1 MDPSP
6 LKRSA
11 SESVLAHRLF
21 APFRSHHERG
31 GSNSSNEDAPS
42 DAHAGRNPSRL
53 RHVDAPDAA
62 SDDEGLHVT
71 VPTRPR
77 RGSERTSDSDVEANS
92 SSRGFLRKIKS
103 GLAKSASQFG
113 LGPRRNSS
121 GDVNQNDDAGD
132 HRHGHVGHDDDD
144 FLNQRPPAA
153 TRDPAWFAQRWCVLD
168 GSDYNGA
175 DEAVDVAH
183 LSPSEV
189 QRQKIIYE
197 VTVTESDYVLDLRL
211 MKQAYM
217 TPLVERGLVTP
228 KELVVLFANL
238 EQLLPIHEELL
249 DLLSKERVKQ
259 RCVIANF
266 GTLFSILPQYFKC
279 YSIYGNN
286 YPEALAFL
294 DTLTSTRPAV
304 AKFLAKT
311 ASRPACGGMNLA
323 SFLLKPIQ
331 RLCKYPI
338 MIKEILRY
346 TSADH
351 ADYTLLEKSLESME
365 RIVDRVNESR
375 RHAEQQRRLV
385 DMLARLDLPRATGTA
400 LSSDLETDLELPG
413 LSVDRRVGAVL
424 RARALPANLQRQ
436 LVCTGNVQRVR
447 LAQPWVVLNPG
458 ALAVPA
464 SPPRGASHLVDRVA
478 VLMSDTLL
486 ICKPRAAG
494 LSFTANRNDD
504 AAAKG
509 DLSVR
514 QLIALRRLAAM
525 TVPGSP
531 ALEWLGEHR
540 WAKSVDP
547 PVKPT
552 TTVAGFPDTELHLI
566 VSLAPLDEPLGVGI
580 GSRAYAWIVL
590 EFDRAKDLASWRS
603 AISKCVAA
611 LQPVVAAAEPHAP
624 SLRRVATEG
633 KSLYSVATSAG
644 SKLGSLRTLK
654 RDLTI
659 DVGGSTA
666 PSPLPQFQGRA
677 VHVVGAM
684 ALSTPVQT
692 AFPIGALRP
701 LPPPPLPV
709 AEVLGSAPLTPDDGN
724 GVIKA
729 VREARVRSISTPI
742 LLQIENPPVA
752 VVVPHAPVAPRD
764 ASGRG
769 RTHTASPNAAGR
781 NRGRT
786 VSPARRK
793 ESPVPVPV
801 PVAAVVPAVGK
812 EEETD

>member
-31 GSNSSNEDAPS
+31 GSNSSNEDTPN
-42 DAHAGRNPSRL
+42 DAHAARNPSRL
-53 RHVDAPDAA
+53 RHVDAPDTA
-62 SDDEGLHVT
+62 SDDDGLHVT

-77 RGSERTSDSDVEANS
+77 RGSERTSENDLEANS

-121 GDVNQNDDAGD
+121 GDVSQNVDASD
-132 HRHGHVGHDDDD
+132 HRHSHAESNDDDLLD
-144 FLNQRPPAA
+144 HRPPAA

-168 GSDYNGA
+168 GPDRA

-189 QRQKIIYE
+189 HRQKIIYE
-197 VTVTESDYVLDLRL
+197 VIVTEMDYVLDLRL
-211 MKQAYM
+211 MKRAYM

-351 ADYTLLEKSLESME
+351 ADHALLEKSLESME

-413 LSVDRRVGAVL
+413 LPVDRRVTAVL

-458 ALAVPA
+458 ALTVPA
-464 SPPRGASHLVDRVA
+464 PPPRGAGHLADRVA
-478 VLMSDTLL
+478 VLMSDMLL

-494 LSFTANRNDD
+494 LSFTANRHDG

-509 DLSVR
+509 DLTVR
-514 QLIALRRLAAM
+514 QLVALRRLAAM

-540 WAKSVDP
+540 WAKSADP
-547 PVKPT
+547 PIKPAAA
-552 TTVAGFPDTELHLI
+552 VAGFPDTELHLI

-580 GSRAYAWIVL
+580 GSRAYAWVVL

-603 AISKCVAA
+603 AIVKCVAA
-611 LQPVVAAAEPHAP
+611 LHPVVAAAEPHAP

-654 RDLTI
+654 RDLTV
-659 DVGGSTA
+659 DVGGSNA
-666 PSPLPQFQGRA
+666 PSPLLQFQGRA

-709 AEVLGSAPLTPDDGN
+709 AEVLGSAPLTPDDGSA
-724 GVIKA
+724 VIRA
-729 VREARVRSISTPI
+729 VRDARVRSISSPVV
-742 LLQIENPPVA
+742 LQLENPPDA
-752 VVVPHAPVAPRD
+752 VVVPHAPMVPRD
-764 ASGRG
+764 VSGRG
-769 RTHTASPNAAGR
+769 RTRTASPNAAGR

-786 VSPARRK
+786 VSPARHK
-793 ESPVPVPV
+793 ESLVPAPV
-801 PVAAVVPAVGK
+801 PVATVPAVGK
-812 EEETD
+812 EEGD

>member
-21 APFRSHHERG
+21 AQFRSHHERG
-31 GSNSSNEDAPS
+31 GSNSSNEEAPS
-42 DAHAGRNPSRL
+42 DAHAARNPSRL
-53 RHVDAPDAA
+53 RHVDAPDTAR
-62 SDDEGLHVT
+62 DDDGLHVT

-77 RGSERTSDSDVEANS
+77 RGSEQTSDSDLEAAS

-103 GLAKSASQFG
+103 GLAKSASQLG

-121 GDVNQNDDAGD
+121 GDVSQSGDASD
-132 HRHGHVGHDDDD
+132 HRHGRAEHDVDGLLDH
-144 FLNQRPPAA
+144 RPPAA

-168 GSDYNGA
+168 HEGT

-189 QRQKIIYE
+189 HRQTIIYE
-197 VTVTESDYVLDLRL
+197 VIVTEMDYVLDLRL
-211 MKQAYM
+211 MKLAYM

-294 DTLTSTRPAV
+294 DTLTSTRPTI

-346 TSADH
+346 TSTDH
-351 ADYTLLEKSLESME
+351 ADHTLLEKSLESME

-385 DMLARLDLPRATGTA
+385 DMLARLDIPRATGTA

-413 LSVDRRVGAVL
+413 LSVDRRVAAVL

-436 LVCTGNVQRVR
+436 LVCTGTVQRVR

-458 ALAVPA
+458 ALTVPA
-464 SPPRGASHLVDRVA
+464 PPPRGASHLVDRVA

-540 WAKSVDP
+540 WAKSTDP
-547 PVKPT
+547 PVKPVAA
-552 TTVAGFPDTELHLI
+552 VAGSPDTELHLI

-580 GSRAYAWIVL
+580 GSRAYAWVVL

-603 AISKCVAA
+603 AIAKCVAA
-611 LQPVVAAAEPHAP
+611 LQPLVAAAAEPHAP

-659 DVGGSTA
+659 DVGASTA

-709 AEVLGSAPLTPDDGN
+709 VEVLGSAPLTPDDGN
-724 GVIKA
+724 GVVKA
-729 VREARVRSISTPI
+729 VRDARVRSISSPVV
-742 LLQIENPPVA
+742 LQLENAPAA
-752 VVVPHAPVAPRD
+752 VVVPHAPMVPRD

-793 ESPVPVPV
+793 ESPVPVPK
-801 PVAAVVPAVGK
+801 PVAAVAPVVGK
-812 EEETD
+812 KEGD

>member
-31 GSNSSNEDAPS
+31 GSNSSNEDTPN
-42 DAHAGRNPSRL
+42 DAHAARNPSRL
-53 RHVDAPDAA
+53 RHVDAPDTA
-62 SDDEGLHVT
+62 SDDDGLHVT

-77 RGSERTSDSDVEANS
+77 RGSERTSENDLEANS

-113 LGPRRNSS
+113 LGPRRDSS
-121 GDVNQNDDAGD
+121 GDVSQNVDASD
-132 HRHGHVGHDDDD
+132 HRHGQAENDDDD
-144 FLNQRPPAA
+144 LLDHRPPAA

-168 GSDYNGA
+168 GPDRA

-189 QRQKIIYE
+189 HRQKIIYE
-197 VTVTESDYVLDLRL
+197 VIVTEMDYVLDLRL
-211 MKQAYM
+211 MKRAYM

-294 DTLTSTRPAV
+294 DTLTSARPAV

-338 MIKEILRY
+338 MIKEILRS
-346 TSADH
+346 TSTDHADH
-351 ADYTLLEKSLESME
+351 ALLEKSLESME

-413 LSVDRRVGAVL
+413 LSVDRRVTAVL

-464 SPPRGASHLVDRVA
+464 PPQRGASHLVDRVA
-478 VLMSDTLL
+478 VLMSDTVL

-494 LSFTANRNDD
+494 LSFTATRNDD

-547 PVKPT
+547 PVKPAT
-552 TTVAGFPDTELHLI
+552 TMAGFPDTELHLI

-580 GSRAYAWIVL
+580 GSRAYAWVVL
-590 EFDRAKDLASWRS
+590 EFDRAKDLASFRS
-603 AISKCVAA
+603 AIAKCVAA
-611 LQPVVAAAEPHAP
+611 LQPVVAEPHAP

-633 KSLYSVATSAG
+633 KSLYSVATSGA

-659 DVGGSTA
+659 DVGGGSTA
-666 PSPLPQFQGRA
+666 LPQFQGRA

-709 AEVLGSAPLTPDDGN
+709 AEVLGSAPLTPDEGN

-729 VREARVRSISTPI
+729 VREARVRSISSPV
-742 LLQIENPPVA
+742 LLQIESVPVA
-752 VVVPHAPVAPRD
+752 PHAPPVPRD
-764 ASGRG
+764 VSGRG
-769 RTHTASPNAAGR
+769 RTRTVSPNAVGR

-786 VSPARRK
+786 VSPARRM
-793 ESPVPVPV
+793 ESPVTAPA
-801 PVAAVVPAVGK
+801 PVAAVAPAMGK
-812 EEETD
+812 EEGD